1 MKMKNIKWWCYRDEK
16 CVFTNCLAMSLLV
29 LDPVIPEG
37 TTLEDLGR
45 IRSEFT
51 EATRTF
57 TVQSST
63 TPSINYTVVEFPHKQ
78 QGQSLSLSLSLF
90 LSQLFIL
97 FVVFYASPL
106 CWRSVIIYS
115 VCIFSSLPKK
125 SDTVHW
131 KAKFLHGPGIF
142 CKLVCYP
149 HRLIVDVIINH
160 WYK

>member
-1 MKMKNIKWWCYRDEK
+1 MRSVYSQTVWPWACWFWIRSFLREPLWRIWAELGRSSRRPHGH
-16 CVFTNCLAMSLLV
+16 SLCSQAR
-29 LDPVIPEG
+29 PPAS
-37 TTLEDLGR
+37 TTLWW
-45 IRSEFT
+45 
-51 EATRTF
+51 
-57 TVQSST
+57 SSHT
-63 TPSINYTVVEFPHKQ
+63 SSKVSHWVSF
-78 QGQSLSLSLSLF
+78 S

-97 FVVFYASPL
+97 FVVFNASPL

-131 KAKFLHGPGIF
+131 KAKFLHGSGIF